1 MVIMADVVATTKSV
15 MGNFSGIFF
24 KWGIPL
30 IALGVGY
37 ATGDFVGIADKI
49 KNFDKM
55 EMVGQFLGNYV
66 KGPYTIIAAVI
77 FIMIGTA
84 LFKIATIGKI
94 IAMGLFGI
102 ALRMI
107 FTAI

>member
-1 MVIMADVVATTKSV
+1 MIFMTDAVTMTKSV

-24 KWGIPL
+24 KWGVPL
-30 IALGVGY
+30 ISLGVGY
-37 ATGDFVGIADKI
+37 ATGDFIGIADKI
-49 KNFDKM
+49 KKFDKK
-55 EMVGQFLGNYV
+55 EKVGQFLGQYV
-66 KGPYTIIAAVI
+66 KGPYTIISAVI

-84 LFKIATIGKI
+84 LFKIATIGKV

>member
-1 MVIMADVVATTKSV
+1 MIFMTDVVTTTKSV

-24 KWGIPL
+24 KWGVPFIS
-30 IALGVGY
+30 LGVGY
-37 ATGDFVGIADKI
+37 ATGDFIGIADKI
-49 KNFDKM
+49 KKFDK
-55 EMVGQFLGNYV
+55 
-66 KGPYTIIAAVI
+66 
-77 FIMIGTA
+77 IMIGTA
-84 LFKIATIGKI
+84 LFKIATIGKV